1 MPIASLPR
9 RAYGVRP
16 VPVVVAALAA
26 LLAWLVF
33 GTDLVIGRG
42 GDRPPVVAAAPIAET
57 PANAPAEPA
66 PPPEPPPVYPSV
78 LVANRD
84 IPQGVLLS
92 DDLVEWR
99 AWNGPVD
106 VDMAVVEGAVPKRAV
121 LGAVTRRTVGAG
133 TMVSWDLLL
142 MPGSPGFISAVLAPG
157 MRAVTVSVDSATTS
171 ARIIYPGDR
180 VDVIMVSTA
189 HVGGDVAASRTIVR
203 DTRVLAVGEDVL
215 SLGRYGTVS
224 LAQAGEV
231 LPARA
236 PEGSTFT
243 LEVPPVDAER
253 IAVALAVGHLTLAT
267 RSIRAIRGGDDRTRL
282 VRLGDVMRPPPGP
295 APEPVVRV
303 FRGSG
308 SPTLAGGHET

>member
-16 VPVVVAALAA
+16 IPVAVAAFAA
-26 LLAWLVF
+26 VVAWLVL
-33 GTDLVIGRG
+33 GTDLVFG
-42 GDRPPVVAAAPIAET
+42 GEEDEPPPVAVARPD
-57 PANAPAEPA
+57 PAPAAEV
-66 PPPEPPPVYPSV
+66 PPEPPPVYPSV

-84 IPQGVLLS
+84 VPQGVLLS

-99 AWNGPVD
+99 EWREPVD
-106 VDMAVVEGAVPKRAV
+106 IDMAVVEGAVPLRAV
-121 LGAVTRRTVGAG
+121 LGAVTRNTLHAG
-133 TMVSWDLLL
+133 TMVTWDGLL
-142 MPGSPGFISAVLAPG
+142 MPGHPGFISAVLAPG
-157 MRAVTVSVDSATTS
+157 MRAVTVNVDSATTA

-189 HVGGDVAASRTIVR
+189 GAGVAASRTIVR

-224 LAQAGEV
+224 LVQAGEV
-231 LPARA
+231 LPTRA
-236 PEGSTFT
+236 PDGSTFT
-243 LEVPPVDAER
+243 LEVPPADAER

-267 RSIRAIRGGDDRTRL
+267 RALRATPTTSSEPERL
-282 VRLGDVMRPPPGP
+282 MRLTDVMPQPAGPTP
-295 APEPVVRV
+295 APSVRV

-308 SPTLAGGHET
+308 TATLVGGGET

>member
-16 VPVVVAALAA
+16 IPVAVAAIAALAA
-26 LLAWLVF
+26 WLVL
-33 GTDLVIGRG
+33 GTDLIMG
-42 GDRPPVVAAAPIAET
+42 GDDPPEVAVAPTPAVVAEL
-57 PANAPAEPA
+57 AEPP
-66 PPPEPPPVYPSV
+66 PPPEPPAVYPSV

-99 AWNGPVD
+99 EWREPVD
-106 VDMAVVEGAVPKRAV
+106 VDMAVVEGAVPLRAV
-121 LGAVTRRTVGAG
+121 VGAVTRDTFAAGA
-133 TMVSWDLLL
+133 MVTWDGLL
-142 MPGSPGFISAVLAPG
+142 MPGHPGFISAVLAPG
-157 MRAVTVSVDSATTS
+157 MRAVTVNVDSATTS

-180 VDVIMVSTA
+180 VDVIIVSSA
-189 HVGGDVAASRTIVR
+189 GGRNAASRTIVR

-224 LAQAGEV
+224 LVQAGEV

-236 PEGSTFT
+236 PDGATFT
-243 LEVPPVDAER
+243 LEVPPADAER
-253 IAVALAVGHLTLAT
+253 IAVATAVGHLTLAT
-267 RSIRAIRGGDDRTRL
+267 RSIRATPSAPARDRLTRFA
-282 VRLGDVMRPPPGP
+282 DVMPQPAEP
-295 APEPVVRV
+295 APAPSVRV

-308 SPTLAGGHET
+308 SATLAMGSET

>member
-1 MPIASLPR
+1 MPIGSLPR

-16 VPVVVAALAA
+16 VPVLVAAFAAALAWVV
-26 LLAWLVF
+26 L
-33 GTDLVIGRG
+33 GTDLVLGG
-42 GDRPPVVAAAPIAET
+42 GDDEPLEVATATPLAPAAP
-57 PANAPAEPA
+57 EPRE
-66 PPPEPPPVYPSV
+66 PEPPPVYPSV

-84 IPQGVLLS
+84 IPPGVLLS

-99 AWNGPVD
+99 TWHGPVD

-133 TMVSWDLLL
+133 AMVSWDGLL
-142 MPGSPGFISAVLAPG
+142 MPGHPGFISAVLAPG

-189 HVGGDVAASRTIVR
+189 LGGADVAASRTIVH

-253 IAVALAVGHLTLAT
+253 IAVAAAVGHLTLAT
-267 RSIRAIRGGDDRTRL
+267 RSIRATRDDHDRARL
-282 VRLGDVMRPPPGP
+282 VRLGDVMRRPPGP
-295 APEPVVRV
+295 DPAPTVRV

-308 SPTLAGGHET
+308 APALSARET

>member
-1 MPIASLPR
+1 MPIGSLPR

-26 LLAWLVF
+26 VLAWLVL
-33 GTDLVIGRG
+33 GTDLVLG
-42 GDRPPVVAAAPIAET
+42 GKDDGPRAVAAAPVAE
-57 PANAPAEPA
+57 PAAAPAEPA
-66 PPPEPPPVYPSV
+66 PSPQPPPVYPSV

-84 IPQGVLLS
+84 IPPGVLLS

-99 AWNGPVD
+99 AWHGPVD
-106 VDMAVVEGAVPKRAV
+106 VDMAVVEGAVPMRAV
-121 LGAVTRRTVGAG
+121 LGAVTRRRLEPGA
-133 TMVSWDLLL
+133 MVSWDGLL
-142 MPGSPGFISAVLAPG
+142 MPGHPGFISAVLAPG

-189 HVGGDVAASRTIVR
+189 LAGGVVAASRTIVR

-267 RSIRAIRGGDDRTRL
+267 RSIRATRSSDDLTRL
-282 VRLGDVMRPPPGP
+282 VRLGDVMLPPPGP
-295 APEPVVRV
+295 EPEPTVRV

-308 SPTLAGGHET
+308 SPTVATGRET